1 MKSKIIIFYSIL
13 ACLLL
18 YFIEKLFH
26 PSYFIQMIQKL
37 SLFILIPL
45 IISFLFK
52 IEFWRFGKFTK
63 KSLFY
68 GIWFWVLSWII
79 VIISYF
85 FLKDFIDWNAIKNS
99 INSRWVTKSTFVII
113 FAYIMFWNSLV
124 EEYFFRG
131 IIFNIWKNINN
142 LFAYFISSI
151 AFSLYHITIFWTW
164 FHGYILVLA
173 LFWLFLWW
181 LFFAWLYKKTS
192 WIWSAYIFHIIVD
205 LAILIIWY
213 IEIFN

>member
-1 MKSKIIIFYSIL
+1 MKNKLIILYSIF
-13 ACLLL
+13 ACILL
-18 YFIEKLFH
+18 YTIENFFH

-52 IEFWRFGKFTK
+52 IEFWKFGKFTK

-68 GIWFWVLSWII
+68 WIWFWVLSWII
-79 VIISYF
+79 ISIVYF
-85 FLKDFIDWNAIKNS
+85 FLKDLIDWELIKNS